1 MLDIALNW
9 AVWIIGPALL
19 AAAFIWAMMR
29 RRRSG
34 VVTLPP
40 DHPAHDHLT
49 QEDAR
54 MPQEDARNLNRR
66 PKERPAPPR

>member
-19 AAAFIWAMMR
+19 AAALIWAMMR
-29 RRRSG
+29 RRRSR

-40 DHPAHDHLT
+40 DHPAHDHLP
-49 QEDAR
+49 E
-54 MPQEDARNLNRR
+54 EDARNLNRR
-66 PKERPAPPR
+66 TNERPTPPR